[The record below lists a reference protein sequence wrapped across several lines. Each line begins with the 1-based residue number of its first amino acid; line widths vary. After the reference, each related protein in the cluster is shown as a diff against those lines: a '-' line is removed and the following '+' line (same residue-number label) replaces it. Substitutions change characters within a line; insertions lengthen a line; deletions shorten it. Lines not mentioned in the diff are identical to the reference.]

1 MVLKARRA
9 MMEAI
14 GTVLVSRTGG
24 GEAGLLS
31 GGAALELG
39 LGVPL
44 AAHTIDFVKT
54 ELPWLG
60 IQYYVRQAALE
71 GALSRLSVNQLLAAA
86 IPASMLGGLCW
97 DPPRLQQRLWSP
109 GLSSFIMQQHE
120 QEEHDGR
127 LGSGANYPWSNSES
141 LFHGQCYSV
150 PEYP

>member
-60 IQYYVRQAALE
+60 IQYYVRQAAWRE
-71 GALSRLSVNQLLAAA
+71 LSVDQLLAAA
-86 IPASMLGGLCW
+86 IPAGVLGGFCAGAPFACSSASRPPP
-97 DPPRLQQRLWSP
+97 DPLVLHAAART
-109 GLSSFIMQQHE
+109 G
-120 QEEHDGR
+120 
-127 LGSGANYPWSNSES
+127 GA
-141 LFHGQCYSV
+141 
-150 PEYP
+150 